1 MKFIT
6 TSMTCNSRNSNLV
19 GVIAGTIV
27 AVGSLLG
34 QPSSASSSAPM
45 ISAQA
50 SKNVQALDLVLG
62 KSTVVDVPV
71 AIKRA
76 SLADPA
82 IADAIVL
89 SPKQIYVTGKGYGST
104 NLTLWGKDDQILAIF
119 DVEVA
124 LDVARLSEQ
133 FSRLLPE
140 ETNIHLAS
148 SNDHLTL
155 SGTISSPAKLSQA
168 LAVAEAFAP
177 KKVINLLKIYPDPPG
192 DAKAGELDQVTVEV
206 IRGTSVNAVKF

>member
-1 MKFIT
+1 MKSIT
-6 TSMTCNSRNSNLV
+6 RSKSRNGNLAS
-19 GVIAGTIV
+19 VIAGTIV
-27 AVGSLLG
+27 AAGSLLG
-34 QPSSASSSAPM
+34 QPLWANSSSPM
-45 ISAQA
+45 ISTQA
-50 SKNVQALDLVLG
+50 SKDVQALDLVLG

-76 SLADPA
+76 SLANPA

-89 SPKQIYVTGKGYGST
+89 SPKQIYVTGKGFGST

-119 DVEVA
+119 DVEVV
-124 LDVARLSEQ
+124 LDVARLTKK

-140 ETNIHLAS
+140 ETNLHLVC

-177 KKVINLLKIYPDPPG
+177 KKVINLLKIYPELPSE
-192 DAKAGELDQVTVEV
+192 AKVNDRDQVTVEV
-206 IRGTSVNAVKF
+206 IRGTAVNSVKF

>member
-1 MKFIT
+1 MKSIT
-6 TSMTCNSRNSNLV
+6 RLITKSSNLV
-19 GVIAGTIV
+19 GVIVGTFV
-27 AVGSLLG
+27 ATGSLLG
-34 QPSSASSSAPM
+34 QPLLASSSGPM
-45 ISAQA
+45 MSAQA
-50 SKNVQALDLVLG
+50 SKDVQALDLVLG

-76 SLADPA
+76 SLADPS

-89 SPKQIYVTGKGYGST
+89 SPKQIYVTGKGFGST

-140 ETNIHLAS
+140 ETNLHLAS

-155 SGTISSPAKLSQA
+155 TGTISSPAKLSQA
-168 LAVAEAFAP
+168 LAVAEAYAP
-177 KKVINLLKIYPDPPG
+177 KKVINLLKIYPDLPT
-192 DAKAGELDQVTVEV
+192 DATPADLDQVTVEV
-206 IRGTSVNAVKF
+206 IRGTAVNAVKF

>member
-1 MKFIT
+1 M
-6 TSMTCNSRNSNLV
+6 
-19 GVIAGTIV
+19 IV
-27 AVGSLLG
+27 ATASLLG
-34 QPSSASSSAPM
+34 QPVLASSPAPM

-50 SKNVQALDLVLG
+50 SKDVQALDLVLG

-89 SPKQIYVTGKGYGST
+89 SPKQIYVTGKGFGST

-119 DVEVA
+119 DVEVV
-124 LDVARLSEQ
+124 LDMARLTNK
-133 FSRLLPE
+133 FSKLLPE
-140 ETNIHLAS
+140 ETNLHLVC

-155 SGTISSPAKLSQA
+155 SGTISSPAKLAQA

-177 KKVINLLKIYPDPPG
+177 KKVINLLKIYPELPS
-192 DAKAGELDQVTVEV
+192 DAKVNDRDQVTVEV
-206 IRGTSVNAVKF
+206 IRGTAVNAVKF

>member
-1 MKFIT
+1 MKSIT
-6 TSMTCNSRNSNLV
+6 RKKSQNVNFAS
-19 GVIAGTIV
+19 VIAGTIV
-27 AVGSLLG
+27 AAGSLLG
-34 QPSSASSSAPM
+34 QPLLASSSAPM

-50 SKNVQALDLVLG
+50 SKDAQALDLVLG

-76 SLADPA
+76 SLANPA

-89 SPKQIYVTGKGYGST
+89 SPKQIYVTGKGFGST

-119 DVEVA
+119 DVEVV
-124 LDVARLSEQ
+124 LDVARLTKK

-140 ETNIHLAS
+140 ETNLHLVC

-177 KKVINLLKIYPDPPG
+177 KKVINLLKIYPELPSE
-192 DAKAGELDQVTVEV
+192 AKTNDRDQVTVEV
-206 IRGTSVNAVKF
+206 IRGTAVNAVKF

>member
-1 MKFIT
+1 MKYILR
-6 TSMTCNSRNSNLV
+6 SKSWNSNIASV
-19 GVIAGTIV
+19 VAGTIIV
-27 AVGSLLG
+27 AGSLLG
-34 QPSSASSSAPM
+34 EPLLASGSAPM
-45 ISAQA
+45 ILAQA
-50 SKNVQALDLVLG
+50 RKKVQPLDLVLG

-89 SPKQIYVTGKGYGST
+89 SPRQLYVTGKGYGST
-104 NLTLWGKDDQILAIF
+104 NLTLWGRDDQVLAIF

-124 LDVARLSEQ
+124 LDVTRLKDQ
-133 FSRLLPE
+133 FSRLLPD

-155 SGTISSPAKLSQA
+155 SGTISSPAWRT
-168 LAVAEAFAP
+168 P
-177 KKVINLLKIYPDPPG
+177 W
-192 DAKAGELDQVTVEV
+192 
-206 IRGTSVNAVKF
+206 R

>member
-1 MKFIT
+1 MRSIT
-6 TSMTCNSRNSNLV
+6 KSKSPNLNLAS
-19 GVIAGTIV
+19 VIAGTIV
-27 AVGSLLG
+27 AAGSLLG
-34 QPSSASSSAPM
+34 QPLWADSPAPTM
-45 ISAQA
+45 SAQA
-50 SKNVQALDLVLG
+50 SKDVQALDLVLG

-76 SLADPA
+76 SLANPA

-89 SPKQIYVTGKGYGST
+89 SPKQIYVTGKGFGST

-124 LDVARLSEQ
+124 LDVAGLTQ
-133 FSRLLPE
+133 KFSRLLPD
-140 ETNIHLAS
+140 ETNLRLIC

-155 SGTISSPAKLSQA
+155 AGTISSPARLAQA

-177 KKVINLLKIYPDPPG
+177 RKVINLLKVYPDPES
-192 DAKAGELDQVTVEV
+192 DAKTNDREEVSVEV
-206 IRGTSVNAVKF
+206 IRGTTVNAVKF

>member
-1 MKFIT
+1 MKSIARSKAQNVNLA
-6 TSMTCNSRNSNLV
+6 SMIV
-19 GVIAGTIV
+19 GTVVV
-27 AVGSLLG
+27 AGSLLG
-34 QPSSASSSAPM
+34 QPLPAGSAVPM

-50 SKNVQALDLVLG
+50 SKDVQMLDLVLG

-76 SLADPA
+76 SLADPS

-124 LDVARLSEQ
+124 LDVARLKER
-133 FSRLLPE
+133 FRRLLPE
-140 ETNIHLAS
+140 ETNLQLVS

-168 LAVAEAFAP
+168 LAVAEAFSP
-177 KKVINLLKIYPDPPG
+177 KKVINLLKIYP
-192 DAKAGELDQVTVEV
+192 ELPSESKTNDRDQVSIEV
-206 IRGTSVNAVKF
+206 IRGTTVNAVKF

>member
-1 MKFIT
+1 M
-6 TSMTCNSRNSNLV
+6 
-19 GVIAGTIV
+19 IAGTIV
-27 AVGSLLG
+27 AAWLLLG
-34 QPSSASSSAPM
+34 QPLLASSAAPM

-50 SKNVQALDLVLG
+50 STDVQALDLVLG

-119 DVEVA
+119 DVEVS
-124 LDVARLSEQ
+124 LDVARLTEK
-133 FSRLLPE
+133 FSLLLPE
-140 ETNIHLAS
+140 ETNIHLTC

-168 LAVAEAFAP
+168 LAVAEAYAP
-177 KKVINLLKIYPDPPG
+177 KKVINLLKVYPELPSE
-192 DAKAGELDQVTVEV
+192 AKVNDREQVTVEV
-206 IRGTSVNAVKF
+206 IRGTAVNAVKF

>member
-1 MKFIT
+1 MKSIT
-6 TSMTCNSRNSNLV
+6 RSKAQNVNVVSVL
-19 GVIAGTIV
+19 AGTIMV
-27 AVGSLLG
+27 AGSRLG
-34 QPSSASSSAPM
+34 LPQLADSAVPM
-45 ISAQA
+45 ISVQA
-50 SKNVQALDLVLG
+50 GKTAQALDLVLG

-124 LDVARLSEQ
+124 LDVARLKER
-133 FSRLLPE
+133 FRRLLPE
-140 ETNIHLAS
+140 ETNLQLVS

-155 SGTISSPAKLSQA
+155 AGTISSPAKLTQA
-168 LAVAEAFAP
+168 LAVAEAFSP
-177 KKVINLLKIYPDPPG
+177 KKVINLLKIYPELPSE
-192 DAKAGELDQVTVEV
+192 AKTNDREQVSVEV
-206 IRGTSVNAVKF
+206 IRGTTVNAVKF

>member
-6 TSMTCNSRNSNLV
+6 TSKSQNLNLAS
-19 GVIAGTIV
+19 VIAGTIV
-27 AVGSLLG
+27 AAGSLLG
-34 QPSSASSSAPM
+34 QPLWANSSAPTM
-45 ISAQA
+45 SAQA
-50 SKNVQALDLVLG
+50 SKDVQALDLVLG

-76 SLADPA
+76 SLANPA

-89 SPKQIYVTGKGYGST
+89 SPKQIYVTGKGFGST

-119 DVEVA
+119 DVEVV
-124 LDVARLSEQ
+124 LDMARLTQ
-133 FSRLLPE
+133 KFSRLLPE
-140 ETNIHLAS
+140 ETNLRLIC

-155 SGTISSPAKLSQA
+155 AGTISSPAKLSQA

-177 KKVINLLKIYPDPPG
+177 KKVINLLKIYP
-192 DAKAGELDQVTVEV
+192 ELPSEARVNDREQVTVEV
-206 IRGTSVNAVKF
+206 IRGTAVNSVKF

>member
-1 MKFIT
+1 MRSILKLK
-6 TSMTCNSRNSNLV
+6 SLSA
-19 GVIAGTIV
+19 IAGGVAGTVIV
-27 AVGSLLG
+27 AGSLLG
-34 QPSSASSSAPM
+34 VPVLASGSAPM
-45 ISAQA
+45 VLAQA
-50 SKNVQALDLVLG
+50 SKNVQPLDLVLG

-89 SPKQIYVTGKGYGST
+89 SPRQLYVTGKGYGST
-104 NLTLWGKDDQILAIF
+104 NLTLWGKDDQVLAIF

-124 LDVARLSEQ
+124 LDVTRLREQ
-133 FSRLLPE
+133 LDRLLPE
-140 ETNIHLAS
+140 ETNIHLVS

-168 LAVAEAFAP
+168 LAVAEAYAP

-192 DAKAGELDQVTVEV
+192 EAKPVDLEQVTVEV
-206 IRGTSVNAVKF
+206 IRGTAVNAVKF

>member
-1 MKFIT
+1 MKTIIRL
-6 TSMTCNSRNSNLV
+6 TSQHARLAGVLAGAIVAAGSLV
-19 GVIAGTIV
+19 GQPLLAG
-27 AVGSLLG
+27 
-34 QPSSASSSAPM
+34 SSASI
-45 ISAQA
+45 ISAHA
-50 SKNVQALDLVLG
+50 GKNVQALDLVLG
-62 KSTVVDVPV
+62 KSTVIDVPV

-82 IADAIVL
+82 IADAMVL
-89 SPKQIYVTGKGYGST
+89 SPTQIYVTGKGFGST

-124 LDVARLSEQ
+124 LDVARLTKK
-133 FSRLLPE
+133 FSRLLPD
-140 ETNIHLAS
+140 ETNLHLVC

-177 KKVINLLKIYPDPPG
+177 KKVINLLKIYPELPSE
-192 DAKAGELDQVTVEV
+192 AKVNDRDQVTVEV
-206 IRGTSVNAVKF
+206 IRGTAVNAVRF

>member
-1 MKFIT
+1 MRSIT
-6 TSMTCNSRNSNLV
+6 RSKLQTLSFAS
-19 GVIAGTIV
+19 VIAGTTM
-27 AVGSLLG
+27 AAELLLG
-34 QPSSASSSAPM
+34 QPLWANSSAPM
-45 ISAQA
+45 ISAQS

-76 SLADPA
+76 SLANPA
-82 IADAIVL
+82 IADAMVL
-89 SPKQIYVTGKGYGST
+89 SPKQIYVTGKGFGST

-124 LDVARLSEQ
+124 LDVARLTQ
-133 FSRLLPE
+133 KFNRLLPD
-140 ETNIHLAS
+140 ETNLHLIC

-177 KKVINLLKIYPDPPG
+177 KKVINLLKIYPELPS
-192 DAKAGELDQVTVEV
+192 DAKVNDRDQVTVEV
-206 IRGTSVNAVKF
+206 IRGTAVNSVKF

>member
-6 TSMTCNSRNSNLV
+6 RSKSQNLNLAS
-19 GVIAGTIV
+19 VIAGTIV
-27 AVGSLLG
+27 AVGQLLG
-34 QPSSASSSAPM
+34 QPLWANSLAPM

-50 SKNVQALDLVLG
+50 GKDVQALDLVLG
-62 KSTVVDVPV
+62 KSTVVDVPA

-76 SLADPA
+76 SLANPA

-89 SPKQIYVTGKGYGST
+89 SPKQIYVTGKGFGST

-119 DVEVA
+119 DLEVV
-124 LDVARLSEQ
+124 LDLARLTQ
-133 FSRLLPE
+133 KFSRLLPD
-140 ETNIHLAS
+140 ETNLRLVC

-155 SGTISSPAKLSQA
+155 SGTVSSPAKLSQA

-177 KKVINLLKIYPDPPG
+177 KKVINLLKIYP
-192 DAKAGELDQVTVEV
+192 ELPSEAQVNDREQVTVEV
-206 IRGTSVNAVKF
+206 IRGTAVNSVKF

>member
-1 MKFIT
+1 MKSIVRAKAQ
-6 TSMTCNSRNSNLV
+6 NANLAS
-19 GVIAGTIV
+19 VIVGTIV
-27 AVGSLLG
+27 AAGSLLVHPLMAG
-34 QPSSASSSAPM
+34 SAVPM
-45 ISAQA
+45 ISAQTA
-50 SKNVQALDLVLG
+50 KTAQALDLVLG

-124 LDVARLSEQ
+124 LDVARLKER
-133 FSRLLPE
+133 FKRLLPE
-140 ETNIHLAS
+140 ETNLQLVS

-168 LAVAEAFAP
+168 LAVAEAYSP
-177 KKVINLLKIYPDPPG
+177 KKVINLLKIYPELPSE
-192 DAKAGELDQVTVEV
+192 AKTNDREQVSVEV
-206 IRGTSVNAVKF
+206 IRGTTVNAVKF

>member
-1 MKFIT
+1 MKSIT
-6 TSMTCNSRNSNLV
+6 RSKSRNGNLAS
-19 GVIAGTIV
+19 VIAWTIV
-27 AVGSLLG
+27 AAGSLLG
-34 QPSSASSSAPM
+34 QPLWANSSAPM
-45 ISAQA
+45 ISTQA
-50 SKNVQALDLVLG
+50 SKDVQALDLVLG

-89 SPKQIYVTGKGYGST
+89 SAKQIYVTGKGFGST

-124 LDVARLSEQ
+124 LDVARLTKK

-140 ETNIHLAS
+140 ETNLHLVC

-155 SGTISSPAKLSQA
+155 SGTISSPAKLSQV

-177 KKVINLLKIYPDPPG
+177 KKVINLLKIYPELPS
-192 DAKAGELDQVTVEV
+192 DAKVSERDQVTVEV
-206 IRGTSVNAVKF
+206 IRGTAVNSVKF

>member
-1 MKFIT
+1 M
-6 TSMTCNSRNSNLV
+6 
-19 GVIAGTIV
+19 IAGTIV
-27 AVGSLLG
+27 AAGLLLG
-34 QPSSASSSAPM
+34 HPLLASSSAPM

-50 SKNVQALDLVLG
+50 STDVQALDLVLG

-124 LDVARLSEQ
+124 LDVARLTKK

-140 ETNIHLAS
+140 ETNLHLVC

-177 KKVINLLKIYPDPPG
+177 KKVINLLKIYPELPS
-192 DAKAGELDQVTVEV
+192 DAKVNDRDQVTVEV
-206 IRGTSVNAVKF
+206 IRGTAVNAVKF

>member
-1 MKFIT
+1 MKTIT
-6 TSMTCNSRNSNLV
+6 KSTSQHARLAGVLAVAIVAAGSLV
-19 GVIAGTIV
+19 GQPLLAG
-27 AVGSLLG
+27 
-34 QPSSASSSAPM
+34 SSASI
-45 ISAQA
+45 ISAHA

-62 KSTVVDVPV
+62 KSTVIDVPV

-82 IADAIVL
+82 IADAMVL
-89 SPKQIYVTGKGYGST
+89 SPTQIYVTGKGFGST
-104 NLTLWGKDDQILAIF
+104 NLTLWGKDGQIMAIF

-124 LDVARLSEQ
+124 LDVARLTKK

-140 ETNIHLAS
+140 ETNLHLVC

-177 KKVINLLKIYPDPPG
+177 KKVINLLKIYPELPS
-192 DAKAGELDQVTVEV
+192 DAKANPFDQVSVEV
-206 IRGTSVNAVKF
+206 IRGTAVNTVKF

>member
-1 MKFIT
+1 MKSIT
-6 TSMTCNSRNSNLV
+6 RSKSQNLNLAS
-19 GVIAGTIV
+19 VIAGTIV

-34 QPSSASSSAPM
+34 QPLWASSSALM

-50 SKNVQALDLVLG
+50 SKDVQALDLVLG

-76 SLADPA
+76 SLANPA

-89 SPKQIYVTGKGYGST
+89 SPKQIYVTGKGFGTT

-119 DVEVA
+119 DVEVV
-124 LDVARLSEQ
+124 LDVARLTKK

-140 ETNIHLAS
+140 ETNLHLVC

-177 KKVINLLKIYPDPPG
+177 KKVINLLKIYPELPSE
-192 DAKAGELDQVTVEV
+192 AKTNDRDQVTVEV
-206 IRGTSVNAVKF
+206 IRGTAVNAVKF

>member
-1 MKFIT
+1 MKYIT
-6 TSMTCNSRNSNLV
+6 RSKTQNVNVVSVL
-19 GVIAGTIV
+19 AGTIMV
-27 AVGSLLG
+27 AGSLLG
-34 QPSSASSSAPM
+34 LPLLADSAVPM

-50 SKNVQALDLVLG
+50 GKTAQALDLVLG

-124 LDVARLSEQ
+124 LDVARLKER
-133 FSRLLPE
+133 FRRLLPD
-140 ETNIHLAS
+140 ETNLQLVS

-155 SGTISSPAKLSQA
+155 AGTISSPAKLSQA
-168 LAVAEAFAP
+168 LAVAEAFSP
-177 KKVINLLKIYPDPPG
+177 KKVINLLKIYPELPSE
-192 DAKAGELDQVTVEV
+192 AKTNDREQVSVEV
-206 IRGTSVNAVKF
+206 IRGTTVNAVKF

>member
-1 MKFIT
+1 MKTIT
-6 TSMTCNSRNSNLV
+6 RSTSQHARLAGVLAGAIVAAGSLV
-19 GVIAGTIV
+19 GQPLLAG
-27 AVGSLLG
+27 
-34 QPSSASSSAPM
+34 SSASI
-45 ISAQA
+45 ISAHA
-50 SKNVQALDLVLG
+50 GKNVQALDLVLG
-62 KSTVVDVPV
+62 KSTVIDVPV

-82 IADAIVL
+82 IADAMVL
-89 SPKQIYVTGKGYGST
+89 SPTQIYVTGKGFGST
-104 NLTLWGKDDQILAIF
+104 NLTLWGKDGQIMAIF

-124 LDVARLSEQ
+124 LDVARLTKK

-140 ETNIHLAS
+140 ETNLHLVC

-177 KKVINLLKIYPDPPG
+177 KKVINLLKIYPELPS
-192 DAKAGELDQVTVEV
+192 DAKVSDRDQVTVEV
-206 IRGTSVNAVKF
+206 IRGTAVNAVKF

>member
-1 MKFIT
+1 MKTIT
-6 TSMTCNSRNSNLV
+6 RSTSQHARLAGVLAGAIVAAGSLV
-19 GVIAGTIV
+19 GQPLLAG
-27 AVGSLLG
+27 
-34 QPSSASSSAPM
+34 SSASI
-45 ISAQA
+45 ISAHA

-62 KSTVVDVPV
+62 KSTVIDVPV

-82 IADAIVL
+82 IADAMVL
-89 SPKQIYVTGKGYGST
+89 SPTQIYVTGKGFGST

-124 LDVARLSEQ
+124 LDVARLTKK

-140 ETNIHLAS
+140 ETNLHLVC

-177 KKVINLLKIYPDPPG
+177 KKVINLLKIYPELPS
-192 DAKAGELDQVTVEV
+192 DAKVSERDQVTVEV
-206 IRGTSVNAVKF
+206 IRGTAVNAVKF